1 MNPKNNILLLHGA
14 LADKSQFDGL
24 ISLLEEVYSVH
35 VISFPGH
42 GREPLGNYQFSIESF
57 STFVYE
63 YIKEHNL
70 SQPIVFGYSMGG
82 YVGLYLASHIPDAV
96 SGIVTLG
103 TKVDWTIENAA
114 KEVRQLNPDK
124 ILEKVPKFADR
135 LSKIH
140 GSENWREVLINTGKL
155 MTELG
160 NSALHEKDYE
170 NIHVPVSMLIGDRDS
185 MVDFN
190 TSKLVCDFIPNS
202 RFVVLQ
208 NTEHPFEKADLSLL
222 ADFLNNF

>member
-1 MNPKNNILLLHGA
+1 M
-14 LADKSQFDGL
+14 
-24 ISLLEEVYSVH
+24 
-35 VISFPGH
+35 
-42 GREPLGNYQFSIESF
+42 
-57 STFVYE
+57 
-63 YIKEHNL
+63 
-70 SQPIVFGYSMGG
+70 
-82 YVGLYLASHIPDAV
+82 
-96 SGIVTLG
+96 
-103 TKVDWTIENAA
+103 
-114 KEVRQLNPDK
+114 
-124 ILEKVPKFADR
+124 
-135 LSKIH
+135 
-140 GSENWREVLINTGKL
+140 INTGKL

-170 NIHVPVSMLIGDRDS
+170 NIHVPVSMMIGDRDS

>member
-1 MNPKNNILLLHGA
+1 
-14 LADKSQFDGL
+14 
-24 ISLLEEVYSVH
+24 
-35 VISFPGH
+35 
-42 GREPLGNYQFSIESF
+42 
-57 STFVYE
+57 
-63 YIKEHNL
+63 L

-82 YVGLYLASHIPDAV
+82 YVGLYLASQIPDAV

-103 TKVDWTIENAA
+103 TKVDWTVENAA
-114 KEVRQLNPDK
+114 KEVRQLDPEK

-185 MVDFN
+185 MVDLN

-208 NTEHPFEKADLSLL
+208 NTEHPFEKADLSLI